1 MEKVYTLY
9 WMGDLIKSGHKNRES
24 YNELLA
30 LGIEIL
36 DQVRDGTA
44 EIYFEEDDKSE
55 LAWSATWDELKK
67 LWHN

>member
-1 MEKVYTLY
+1 MEKAYTLY
-9 WMGDLIKSGHKNRES
+9 WMGDLIKSGRKNRES
-24 YNELLA
+24 YDELLA

-44 EIYFEEDDKSE
+44 EIYFEEDDKFE
-55 LAWSATWDELKK
+55 LAWSATWEELKK

>member
-1 MEKVYTLY
+1 
-9 WMGDLIKSGHKNRES
+9 MGDLIKSGRKNRES
-24 YNELLA
+24 YDELLA

-67 LWHN
+67 L